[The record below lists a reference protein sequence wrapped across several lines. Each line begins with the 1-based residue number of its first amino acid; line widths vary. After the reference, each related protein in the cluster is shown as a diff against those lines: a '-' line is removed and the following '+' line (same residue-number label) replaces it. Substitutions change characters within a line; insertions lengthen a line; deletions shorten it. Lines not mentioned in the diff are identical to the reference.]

1 MIAYLSGQILKK
13 FNKSIIINTGQVG
26 YLVNIT
32 ESLCNSLN
40 EGDETEFFT
49 YTHVREDALE
59 IFGFQTFKELEFFKM
74 LLSISGVGPK
84 TAQEIISL
92 PIDKL
97 KLAII
102 NEDAAFI
109 CTVPKVGKKIADRII
124 LELKNKITVE
134 NIGNLDRNTGHSS
147 ITQVENNIYT
157 ALEKLGYSSRQI
169 QQGLKSL
176 PEDMKTPQQIIKF
189 FLQNA

>member
-109 CTVPKVGKKIADRII
+109 CTVPKVCKKIADRII

-157 ALEKLGYSSRQI
+157 ALEKLCYSRRQI
-169 QQGLKSL
+169 QQ
-176 PEDMKTPQQIIKF
+176 
-189 FLQNA
+189 

>member
-157 ALEKLGYSSRQI
+157 ALEKLGYSRRQI

>member
-109 CTVPKVGKKIADRII
+109 CTVHKVGKKIADRII

-157 ALEKLGYSSRQI
+157 ALEKLGYSRRQI